1 MYLCSDEE
9 ISGGARVLA
18 ALLPGAGEW
27 AAARALLASPAE
39 RHRLFQRAVA
49 APPDPTQVHA
59 SAGGA
64 AARFTSTTY
73 TYLRLLIILVY
84 RSPVYNSEIFS
95 KGSYRIE
102 C

>member
-49 APPDPTQVHA
+49 APPDPTQVYA